1 MIFHD
6 IDLHI
11 FKYLLKMLFGKN
23 DVSDVKKIPTYSLVR
38 RTIYEKEI
46 CINSY
51 LKIIKKKKRDVY
63 TGWAVYTRRH
73 FIVTKICL
81 AVSTRYLLKESQLI

>member
-11 FKYLLKMLFGKN
+11 FKYLLKMLFQKH
-23 DVSDVKKIPTYSLVR
+23 DVSDMKKVPTFSLVR

-46 CINSY
+46 CIDSY
-51 LKIIKKKKRDVY
+51 SKNN
-63 TGWAVYTRRH
+63 
-73 FIVTKICL
+73 
-81 AVSTRYLLKESQLI
+81 